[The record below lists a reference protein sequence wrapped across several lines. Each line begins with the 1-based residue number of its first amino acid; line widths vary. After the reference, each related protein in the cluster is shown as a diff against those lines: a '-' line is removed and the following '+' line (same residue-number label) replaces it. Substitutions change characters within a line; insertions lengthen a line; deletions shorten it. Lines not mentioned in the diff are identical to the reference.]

1 MAMKEEVAVGQRW
14 LLRGDEV
21 IIVSIVDNQG
31 RFHYK
36 KVDPSKDQTIRQV
49 HCSWLRRCKWEH
61 DIKTNIEVLSL
72 LHKKRC

>member
-36 KVDPSKDQTIRQV
+36 KVDPSKDQTIRRV
-49 HCSWLRRCKWEH
+49 HCSWL
-61 DIKTNIEVLSL
+61 
-72 LHKKRC
+72 KRIAQPLKNNAEAVIMLRKRD